1 MICQKCPRHCPSLP
15 GFCNSDSNHP
25 EVAAVY
31 AHTGE
36 EPPISGA
43 KGISNIFFAHCNLQ
57 CCFCQNH
64 AISRARIDPSLIAL
78 HSIDQILD
86 AVEQSL

>member
-1 MICQKCPRHCPSLP
+1 MSHPCRKCPRRCVSAP
-15 GFCNSDSNHP
+15 GFCHADSSLP

-36 EPPISGA
+36 EPPISGR
-43 KGISNIFFAHCNLQ
+43 KGISNVFFAHCNLQ

-64 AISRARIDPSLIAL
+64 DISRSVVASERVTLRG
-78 HSIDQILD
+78 LD
-86 AVEQSL
+86 AI